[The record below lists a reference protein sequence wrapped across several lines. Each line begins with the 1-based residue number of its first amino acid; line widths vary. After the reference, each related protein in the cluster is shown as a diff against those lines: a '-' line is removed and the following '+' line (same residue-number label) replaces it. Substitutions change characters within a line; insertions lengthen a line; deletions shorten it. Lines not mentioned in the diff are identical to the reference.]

1 MSLDVA
7 PDLLAQAEAGEVEP
21 AAFLATVRHS
31 LPYAYDMVER
41 LAKQLTDDSRPYADN
56 TTPPASETERGQLL
70 RAMASNAIRTSLEN
84 HFRVRLAFQN
94 CHRLAAFPLG
104 AETTPPYRQFTS
116 ERAQLLNQSPEL
128 RNC

>member
-1 MSLDVA
+1 MSLDV
-7 PDLLAQAEAGEVEP
+7 PPELLAQAEAGQVDP

-41 LAKQLTDDSRPYADN
+41 LAKEFDSGTLPFADN
-56 TTPPASETERGQLL
+56 TTPPATEAERGQLL
-70 RAMASNAIRTSLEN
+70 RAMASNAIRASLES

-94 CHRLAAFPLG
+94 CHRLAAFPTH
-104 AETTPPYRQFTS
+104 AETTTTYREFTS